1 MATEN
6 KNLSAIDFKS
16 IGNARG
22 KKITLVVAQWN
33 KEITDGLKEGAINTL
48 IELGVYNRD
57 ISIVEVPGSFELPFA
72 ANQVIKNKKA
82 DAIICIGSVI
92 RGETSHFD
100 FVCQGTTYGIQKL
113 NVTQDVPVVFCVLT
127 DNNITQS
134 KDRSGGKHGNKG
146 VEAAATAIQMIKV
159 KEDLAK

>member
-16 IGNARG
+16 IANARG

-33 KEITDGLKEGAINTL
+33 KEITEGLKEGAVNTL

-72 ANQVIKNKKA
+72 ANQVVKNKNV
-82 DAIICIGSVI
+82 DAVICIGSVI

-113 NVTQDVPVVFCVLT
+113 NVTQNVPVVFCVLT
-127 DNNITQS
+127 DNNFTQS

-159 KEDLAK
+159 KEDLTK